1 MRCRVSTPPVP
12 CHREWSSPG
21 RQIPPRNLQETSW
34 ISGQIRVLW
43 REYSKWMSNDHELI
57 WIVSCISS
65 FYLKGFSVSLKLF
78 QIHTKIAISRKKPVS
93 STARLP
99 NLKWVEW
106 SYMIK
111 YDCWSIAELQSCRFG
126 PWMNTGCCCL
136 APLTTETAN
145 GSAGNAFRIGCIG
158 LGAMRIS
165 LAVLGSYSTSWT
177 SKRNLLKDSERI
189 WNLRD
194 MYNQLRSLTLPYAKQ
209 TSKVLAPARSS
220 PHPSAIVSTGKS
232 HSIRKRSYQ
241 VPRFS
246 AWFPVFTNHGNNS
259 HVRSWNTRSL
269 EKPEAVST
277 REKHRAIGI
286 SSCISEKYWELWKL
300 TN

>member
-1 MRCRVSTPPVP
+1 MYLASQASTWKVFLF
-12 CHREWSSPG
+12 HWSFSKSTRRSPFHG
-21 RQIPPRNLQETSW
+21 KDSSAPLRDCPTW
-34 ISGQIRVLW
+34 SGW
-43 REYSKWMSNDHELI
+43 SEATW
-57 WIVSCISS
+57 
-65 FYLKGFSVSLKLF
+65 LKL
-78 QIHTKIAISRKKPVS
+78 
-93 STARLP
+93 
-99 NLKWVEW
+99 
-106 SYMIK
+106 IK
-111 YDCWSIAELQSCRFG
+111 YDCWSIAVQSCRFG
-126 PWMNTGCCCL
+126 PWMNAGFSVKQIWTFDCRVVSCYL

-177 SKRNLLKDSERI
+177 SRRNLLKESKRI
-189 WNLRD
+189 WNLWD

-232 HSIRKRSYQ
+232 HSIRKRSCQ
-241 VPRFS
+241 VPPFS
-246 AWFPVFTNHGNNS
+246 AWFLVFTNHGNNS

-277 REKHRAIGI
+277 GEKHRAIGI